1 MERFDSLIH
10 EIRACAEYAMREQSQ
25 VTISIKDDGSV
36 LTQIDLHL
44 NERIVNTI
52 RTLYPEAG
60 IISEEVLSLVKEDA
74 PMIFILDPIDG
85 TDMYSQGSPAW
96 CIALGIL
103 GKDKEPIGGIIAA
116 PRWGVGT
123 PEGLLLCWE
132 PGSEVVTLNGE
143 PFHSVGNEHP
153 IYQITASSSIMHT
166 TPFRRTPKKVRSFGS
181 NILHMISPA
190 LYPNIQAAVCLP
202 SYIWDIAG
210 AHAILYR
217 LGLQVEYI
225 DGTPLVYDAA
235 LLQRELCPKTVLVGT
250 EGSLRELH
258 SMLEY

>member
-1 MERFDSLIH
+1 MERFDSLVH
-10 EIRACAEYAMREQSQ
+10 EIRACAEYATREQSQ

-36 LTQIDLHL
+36 LTQIDLLL

-52 RTLYPEAG
+52 RSLYPEAA
-60 IISEEVLSLVKEDA
+60 IISEEIFSQVEEHA

-85 TDMYSQGSPAW
+85 TDMYSQGAPAW

-103 GKDKEPIGGIIAA
+103 GKDKVPIGGIIAA

-123 PEGLLLCWE
+123 PDGLLLCWE
-132 PGSEVVTLNGE
+132 PGSDVVTLNGV
-143 PFHSVGNEHP
+143 PFDGVANEHP

-190 LYPNIQAAVCLP
+190 LYQNIQAAVCLP

-210 AHAILYR
+210 AHAILYK

-225 DGTPLVYDAA
+225 DGSPLLYDDA
-235 LLQRELCPKTVLVGT
+235 LLKRDLCPMTVLVGT
-250 EGSLRELH
+250 QGSLEELRT
-258 SMLEY
+258 MLET